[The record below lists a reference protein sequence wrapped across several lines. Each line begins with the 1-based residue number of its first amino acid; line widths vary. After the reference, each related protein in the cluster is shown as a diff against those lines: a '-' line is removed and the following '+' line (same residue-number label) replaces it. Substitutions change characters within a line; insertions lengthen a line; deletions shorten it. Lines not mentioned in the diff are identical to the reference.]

1 MKNQSFSHIDQSFSP
16 YRSNRTNHLHIK
28 GGGRGSPS
36 DVLRPNGVSGRGVA
50 IAAIAFA
57 LGAVAVAQAPPS
69 AAALARTV
77 DAHYNHL
84 QSMTA
89 RYTERYRGMGM
100 DRSESGTLLLQKP
113 GKMRWAY
120 DSPAG
125 KVFLL
130 DGRNAITY
138 TPGDAQA
145 QEIPEKDLD
154 DLRSPLR
161 FLLGHTELA
170 KELTGLTLTLVKL
183 EDGSTGYTLSG
194 APKGMDARVR
204 MLAVTV
210 DAKGEIHGLRIEEI
224 DGATTE
230 FAFSAVKENVATKVG
245 DFVFVAPKGVEVVKG
260 AKPI

>member
-1 MKNQSFSHIDQSFSP
+1 VG
-16 YRSNRTNHLHIK
+16 RIK
-28 GGGRGSPS
+28 
-36 DVLRPNGVSGRGVA
+36 
-50 IAAIAFA
+50 IAAIAIVFA
-57 LGAVAVAQAPPS
+57 LVGVAVGQAPS
-69 AAALARTV
+69 AAALAKTV

-84 QSMTA
+84 QSLEA

-100 DRSESGTLLLQKP
+100 DRTESGTLLLRKP
-113 GKMRWAY
+113 GRMRWAY

-130 DGRNAITY
+130 DGKNAITY

-161 FLLGHTELA
+161 FLLGRTELS
-170 KELTGLTLTLVKL
+170 KELTGLTVTLVKL
-183 EDGSTGYTLSG
+183 EDGSVGYTLSG
-194 APKGMDARVR
+194 SPKGMDARVHSIA
-204 MLAVTV
+204 LTV
-210 DAKGEIHGLRIEEI
+210 DAGGMIHAMRIEEI
-224 DGATTE
+224 DGATTD
-230 FAFSAVKENVATKVG
+230 FSFSAMKENVATKDA